1 MKVYYLAGIVNIK
14 VMQCEDSMTLSQV
27 QGLWEIISPGLEAGV
42 KQAENWN
49 LIKELLIL
57 PFVLQISIKGFN
69 MMVKL

>member
-1 MKVYYLAGIVNIK
+1 MKY
-14 VMQCEDSMTLSQV
+14 
-27 QGLWEIISPGLEAGV
+27 
-42 KQAENWN
+42 AENWK